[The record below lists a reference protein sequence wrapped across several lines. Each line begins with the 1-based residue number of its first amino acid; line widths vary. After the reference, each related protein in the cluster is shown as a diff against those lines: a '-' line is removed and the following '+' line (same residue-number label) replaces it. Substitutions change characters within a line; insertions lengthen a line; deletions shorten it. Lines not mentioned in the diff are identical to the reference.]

1 MIIKIAKLIKAETA
15 KKKHIVSTYFS
26 LKKDTNLNENS
37 SKPLSFLLFQISPK
51 LKYSLVALLI
61 KDMATSVAENTFST
75 LQLSLALLVNNKR
88 VIKTLHKF
96 GITPR

>member
-15 KKKHIVSTYFS
+15 KKKRIVSTYFS